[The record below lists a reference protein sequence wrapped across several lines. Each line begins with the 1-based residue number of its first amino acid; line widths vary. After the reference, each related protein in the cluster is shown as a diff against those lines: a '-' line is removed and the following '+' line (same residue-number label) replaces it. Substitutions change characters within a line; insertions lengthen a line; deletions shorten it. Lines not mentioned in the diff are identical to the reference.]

1 MAGRKC
7 TCWFKF
13 RLIFLDLCEERVG
26 WKEGRSS
33 IFNNHVE
40 ATCELLY
47 CFVSSLQKESFPFVS
62 TKRQMPSDW
71 KKILISVSR
80 SSLGIKRSHR
90 RKRIRNLCI
99 LTWVLV
105 RELKYR
111 NFNYYKNRIRP
122 RSVRQS
128 ARGLEQGL
136 SGEKIIGMQRSRRI
150 ALRQLEISIS
160 DLLLVAGACPA
171 PTWAARCY
179 PGERGRFQD
188 KEGRFHG
195 GKNLVH
201 SDVTVHSSSRIR

>member
-1 MAGRKC
+1 MRIIIL
-7 TCWFKF
+7 F
-13 RLIFLDLCEERVG
+13 RFQPTKGIVPF
-26 WKEGRSS
+26 
-33 IFNNHVE
+33 
-40 ATCELLY
+40 A
-47 CFVSSLQKESFPFVS
+47 PFVS

-90 RKRIRNLCI
+90 RKRIRNLYI

-122 RSVRQS
+122 QSVRQS
-128 ARGLEQGL
+128 ARRLEQGL
-136 SGEKIIGMQRSRRI
+136 SGGKIIGMQRSRRI